1 MTVGDLDSDIIT
13 LPKGQEVIAIGED
26 GGWLYGNWYLND
38 IEIDV
43 EVVDEW

>member
-13 LPKGQEVIAIGED
+13 LPKGQEVVAIGED
-26 GGWLYGNWYLND
+26 DVWIYGTLYLND